1 MKSKKLKLSLILKNN
16 RLNCRE
22 LIKKLEE
29 KDIDCIMGFNVIGAI
44 KSYRI
49 DKILKLSKIKGKI
62 ITNYPADDS
71 FPSVTKE
78 DNYEDFLLLNENFLF
93 HVESIRLNDGRA
105 YIE

>member
-44 KSYRI
+44 KSYRL
-49 DKILKLSKIKGKI
+49 DMELRLSKIKGKI
-62 ITNYPADDS
+62 ITHYPADGS
-71 FPSVTKE
+71 FPSVTTE
-78 DNYEDFLLLNENFLF
+78 DNYESFLWLNQNFLF
-93 HVESIRLNDGRA
+93 HVESIRFNNGRE
-105 YIE
+105 YLE